1 MRVIVIGGGI
11 VGASACYHLATAG
24 ADVVLVDRD
33 DEGQA
38 TAAGAG
44 ILSPWPLSGA
54 EDPMAALGR
63 AAAEHYPNLIEQLI
77 DAGVEDPGYAVVG
90 SLLVAEDG
98 PTLTGIH
105 EALSQLY
112 RWEGRWGPG
121 EVERLAPGEPGA
133 RFPLLSSDL
142 AGVWTAGTGRVDG
155 RVLRDALVRVATERG
170 AERRT
175 GPAALVFDGGRVT
188 GATVDGET
196 LGADN
201 VVVAAGAWSASL
213 CEPLGVSV
221 PVFPQR
227 GQIVHFDVG
236 DPESGRWPIVTTL
249 DEHYLLAFPDG
260 RVVAGAT
267 RESESGFDYR
277 VTADGLRKVL
287 DDALG
292 IAPGL
297 AGGTVVD
304 VRVGFR
310 PFSPDGIPSIGCIDG
325 VAGLIMATGLGAVGL
340 THGPFVGSA
349 AAALAMDEKVQLDL
363 EPYRPDRRS

>member
-1 MRVIVIGGGI
+1 VIVIGGGI
-11 VGASACYHLATAG
+11 VGASAAYHLATAG
-24 ADVVLVDRD
+24 AEVVLVDRN

-54 EDPMAALGR
+54 DDPMAALGR
-63 AAAEHYPNLIEQLI
+63 AAAEHYPSLIEDLVA
-77 DAGVEDPGYAVVG
+77 AGVEDPGYAVVG
-90 SLLVAEDG
+90 SVLVAEDG

-121 EVERLAPGEPGA
+121 EVERLAPGEPA
-133 RFPLLSSDL
+133 SRVAVLSSDL
-142 AGVWTAGTGRVDG
+142 AGVWTGGTGRVDG
-155 RVLRDALVRVATERG
+155 RVLRDALVRVATECG

-175 GPAALVFDGGRVT
+175 GSAALAFDGRRVT
-188 GATVDGET
+188 GVVVDGET
-196 LGADN
+196 LRADS
-201 VVVAAGAWSASL
+201 VVVAAGAWSAQL
-213 CEPLGVSV
+213 CEPLGVHV

-227 GQIVHFDVG
+227 GQIVHLDV
-236 DPESGRWPIVTTL
+236 DAADSGKWPIVTTL

-267 RESESGFDYR
+267 RESDSGFDYR
-277 VTADGLRKVL
+277 VTADGLCKVL
-287 DDALG
+287 GDALG

-310 PFSPDGIPSIGCIDG
+310 PFSPDGIPSVGRIDG
-325 VAGLIMATGLGAVGL
+325 VDGLIVATGLGAVGL
-340 THGPFVGSA
+340 TYGPFVGSA
-349 AAALAMDEKVQLDL
+349 AAALAMDGKVPLDL
-363 EPYRPDRRS
+363 EPYKPDRGT